1 MGRKSSLDTL
11 PPKVQA
17 AVLKAMQSGATIDDL
32 VEHLAKMGHPRSRS
46 AVGRYAQHYNKLTE
60 RQSDIRVMAEA
71 FGKEFG
77 GAENAE
83 GKLMMQMLTSIGV
96 RLIMPMAAEDEP
108 DLDAKEFNFLAKAT
122 KELLLAAKAD
132 AERDAKIREATKR
145 EAAEAAET
153 AMRATGASADTIN
166 TVKAQILGIEV

>member
-1 MGRKSSLDTL
+1 MGRKSSLETL

-17 AVLKAMQSGATIDDL
+17 AVIKAMQGGATIDDL
-32 VEHLAKMGHPRSRS
+32 VEHLAGLGHPRSRS
-46 AVGRYAQHYNKLTE
+46 AVGRYTQQYNKLTE

-71 FGKEFG
+71 FGREFG
-77 GAENAE
+77 GTDNVE

-96 RLIMPMAAEDEP
+96 RMIMPLAAEDDP

-122 KELLLAAKAD
+122 KELLMAAKAD

-145 EAAEAAET
+145 EAAENAEA

-166 TVKAQILGIEV
+166 KVKAEILGIEA